1 MRVRFHPAAAA
12 EVERAQAWYE
22 ERSALAAAA
31 FLQELTRA
39 VQRIRVAP
47 ERYPTAE
54 HGTRRI
60 VLEQFPFTAFYLV
73 RRDEAF
79 VVAVA
84 HHKRRPG
91 YWAARTDPSQ

>member
-1 MRVRFHPAAAA
+1 MRVSFHPAADA

-22 ERSALAAAA
+22 ERSVFAAAG

-39 VQRIRVAP
+39 VQRLRATP
-47 ERYPTAE
+47 QLHPPAE

-60 VLEQFPFTAFYLV
+60 LLDWEPLSLFYIL
-73 RRDEAF
+73 RREEIF
-79 VVAVA
+79 IVAAA

-91 YWAARTDPSQ
+91 YWAARTRAV

>member
-1 MRVRFHPAAAA
+1 MRVSFHPEAAA

-22 ERSALAAAA
+22 ERSALAAAG

-39 VQRIRVAP
+39 LQRLRSHPARYQVA
-47 ERYPTAE
+47 A
-54 HGTRRI
+54 HGTRR
-60 VLEQFPFTAFYLV
+60 VLLEQYPFSLVYLI
-73 RRDEAF
+73 RHDEVV

-91 YWAARTDPSQ
+91 YWGRRVPAG

>member
-22 ERSALAAAA
+22 DRSVLAAAG

-39 VQRIRVAP
+39 IQRMRIAP
-47 ERYPTAE
+47 ERHPVAE

-60 VLEQFPFTAFYLV
+60 VLEQYPFTVFYV
-73 RRDEAF
+73 TRREEIF
-79 VVAVA
+79 VIAVA
-84 HHKRRPG
+84 HQKRRPG
-91 YWAARTDPSQ
+91 YWADRTRLSE